1 MSAAGVISGALLYIR
16 DDFVSVDRNT
26 WLQVRRGRAK
36 NKKKKD
42 QSRPMGAE
50 KQQTMLT
57 DDRAMPCRK

>member
-1 MSAAGVISGALLYIR
+1 MASGKK
-16 DDFVSVDRNT
+16 S
-26 WLQVRRGRAK
+26 QK
-36 NKKKKD
+36 NNKEKD